1 MKTRQT
7 NQTLV
12 VISFLVSLLVIGV
25 LHLIMPE
32 EDVSLDEGR
41 NLSHFPKLL
50 YADALSGEQAVKIEK
65 WYNDQFPFRDSFIR
79 AGKSWRSKAY
89 PNLNPDGL
97 AIFLIPDEE
106 GQETPDTPDPQPDP
120 EPEPSQTTQP
130 TPSQSGTSPLPT
142 EPEPTEPP
150 LPPPLDPIDEI
161 INTKQL
167 LIINNR
173 AMERYYGNEERL
185 KAYAERLN
193 VLDKKL
199 GEGVQL
205 YSLIAPTAIELY
217 APEEHHSGYSSQIM
231 CIGLVRDALDPSIK
245 SVEAYEAL
253 LFHRDQYIYYRTDH
267 HWTGLGAYYAYQA
280 FCQSAGLEALA
291 LSDMEHYQIEG
302 EYLGSLYRVSKHE
315 LLKNNPDTTEGWRP
329 RADYKATAWDNS
341 EMTVTYQIR
350 LNDERSK
357 GANSYLNFSGGDRA
371 LLKIETDHRIGR
383 KVLIVKD
390 SFGNAFVPYMAN
402 HFDEVYVVDPRYYV
416 RSLDKLVKENG
427 ITDVIV
433 LNYMFGTS
441 NQTWLKGFD
450 LITK

>member
-1 MKTRQT
+1 MRTRQT
-7 NQTLV
+7 NQSILV
-12 VISFLVSLLVIGV
+12 IGFLVTLLVIGV
-25 LHLIMPE
+25 LHLILPE
-32 EDVSLDEGR
+32 QAVSEDEGR
-41 NLSHFPKLL
+41 ALAHFPKLS
-50 YADALSGEQAVKIEK
+50 YADALTGEQAVKIEK
-65 WYNDQFPFRDSFIR
+65 WYNDQFPFRENFIQ
-79 AGKSWRSKAY
+79 AGKGWRSLAY
-89 PNLNPDGL
+89 PNLNTDGM
-97 AIFLIPDEE
+97 AIYLIPDEE
-106 GQETPDTPDPQPDP
+106 GTFAPD
-120 EPEPSQTTQP
+120 
-130 TPSQSGTSPLPT
+130 
-142 EPEPTEPP
+142 PTEPP
-150 LPPPLDPIDEI
+150 PTAPPPTSEPAEETPATTETLLPTEAPEPPPLDPFGEVTT
-161 INTKQL
+161 TKGL
-167 LIINNR
+167 IIINNR

-185 KAYAERLN
+185 KAYGERLN
-193 VLDKKL
+193 RLNEKL
-199 GEGVQL
+199 GSGTQL

-217 APEEHHSGYSSQIM
+217 APDEHHSGYSSQKL
-231 CIGLVRDALDPSIK
+231 CIGIVNDTLDPDIRA
-245 SVEAYEAL
+245 VQAYDKL

-267 HWTGLGAYYAYQA
+267 HWTGLGAYYAYAA
-280 FCQSAGLEALA
+280 FCESAGFEAAGLEE
-291 LSDMEHYQIEG
+291 MEHYQIEG
-302 EYLGSLYRVSKHE
+302 TYLGSLYRVSKNAV
-315 LLKNNPDTTEGWRP
+315 LKDKPDTTEGWKP
-329 RADYKATAWDNS
+329 NAEYTATAWDNS